1 MVCVGLVGL
10 LGWLGTL
17 VIPLL
22 IFTWE
27 PPPSNY
33 CDTNTKNVDF
43 TESPRF
49 FHKKPRNNKK
59 IPRKSRKLKEISPR
73 FSFPWE
79 MHFFPLV
86 LLAAAAPGELG
97 GISDYS
103 SSPRALLCLPC
114 PAFPF
119 FAKSISSSWYFF
131 GLGWEGERERRLI
144 RSPQIRALHFFTPIP
159 LRGQRCRKNLSLKT
173 KIFFTSSKI
182 ASLVPQRARFT
193 PDGWVLFIFAHS
205 KKFSTNFRKSKK
217 LNYRPFWSI
226 VKLFSFEKASF
237 TPGKGP
243 QPLIKVFVS

>member
-1 MVCVGLVGL
+1 
-10 LGWLGTL
+10 
-17 VIPLL
+17 
-22 IFTWE
+22 
-27 PPPSNY
+27 
-33 CDTNTKNVDF
+33 
-43 TESPRF
+43 
-49 FHKKPRNNKK
+49 
-59 IPRKSRKLKEISPR
+59 
-73 FSFPWE
+73 
-79 MHFFPLV
+79 MHFFPSYYWLQ
-86 LLAAAAPGELG
+86 LLQESWVGYLITAHHPEHSFACP
-97 GISDYS
+97 
-103 SSPRALLCLPC
+103 ALLLLFPLK
-114 PAFPF
+114 AFPLHD
-119 FAKSISSSWYFF
+119 IFF

>member
-49 FHKKPRNNKK
+49 FPKKQTEITKRNPPKVTK
-59 IPRKSRKLKEISPR
+59 IKRNITQILISLGNA
-73 FSFPWE
+73 
-79 MHFFPLV
+79 FFPLV

-114 PAFPF
+114 PAFTF
-119 FAKSISSSWYFF
+119 SAKSISSSWYFF

-159 LRGQRCRKNLSLKT
+159 LRGQRCRKTCHWKLKY
-173 KIFFTSSKI
+173 SSRLPKLHR
-182 ASLVPQRARFT
+182 SFPKEPVSHQM
-193 PDGWVLFIFAHS
+193 GGS
-205 KKFSTNFRKSKK
+205 FSYLHIRRSFQPISER
-217 LNYRPFWSI
+217 
-226 VKLFSFEKASF
+226 VKN
-237 TPGKGP
+237 
-243 QPLIKVFVS
+243 